1 MTASP
6 FQRGDRIAVPYGT
19 RTHDATVL
27 DVRDGRVSV
36 LIDDNADAPIETFYR
51 VDELIPRAVVFRFCR
66 SIPEWQFYCAPTDVI
81 RSGRAHTLAEAQAK
95 YRSAL
100 PFSPGSNPL
109 PNLVK
114 EYIERETSPGSNVWV
129 RTPLGAPN
137 GKDIARAIARN
148 YESMP
153 RDYRQFVRDTRTS
166 RGDTVVIPVNPRSS
180 TNGARTNHAVR
191 LGSPGHQGTRSSRR
205 AHVATGRRRLR
216 RHPEL
221 HRSARGHV
229 RPRHHRRIPNQ
240 PRLRGRAHQKPIGAS
255 ASRSPRLCL
264 VAVPSR
270 SISRPMWGL
279 VLAVGEWGG

>member
-100 PFSPGSNPL
+100 PFSPGSNPR

-153 RDYRQFVRDTRTS
+153 TGYRQFVRDTRTS
-166 RGDTVVIPVNPRSS
+166 RGDTVVIPVNPRDPLQTVLEQITPYDSVLLVTRARDHPGVLMWQPVDGDYADIPSS
-180 TNGARTNHAVR
+180 TDRPVGMSD
-191 LGSPGHQGTRSSRR
+191 LGITAESPISRVFEAGLTKSRS
-205 AHVATGRRRLR
+205 
-216 RHPEL
+216 E
-221 HRSARGHV
+221 
-229 RPRHHRRIPNQ
+229 RPRRVA
-240 PRLRGRAHQKPIGAS
+240 LAS
-255 ASRSPRLCL
+255 A
-264 VAVPSR
+264 
-270 SISRPMWGL
+270 
-279 VLAVGEWGG
+279 